1 MASFTGAVIVWVNDS
16 ANAPQIHTPL
26 KVSTSAE
33 QSHQSHH
40 REITPTQSIKTK
52 GSILLLVTIK

>member
-1 MASFTGAVIVWVNDS
+1 MASFTGAVIVCVNDS
-16 ANAPQIHTPL
+16 ANAPQIRTL